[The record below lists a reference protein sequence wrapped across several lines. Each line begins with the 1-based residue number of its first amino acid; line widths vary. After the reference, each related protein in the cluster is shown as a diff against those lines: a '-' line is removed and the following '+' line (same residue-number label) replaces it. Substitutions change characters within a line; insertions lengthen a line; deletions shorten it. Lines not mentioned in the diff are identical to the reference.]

1 MDIRQTDKITALY
14 ERLSRDDELAGES
27 NSIVNQKR
35 MLEEYAEQHGFS
47 NTCHY
52 TDDGFS
58 GGNFERPA
66 WKRMIADIEAGK
78 IGAVIAKDMSRVGRE
93 YLQTGYYTEIYFR
106 QCGVRFIA
114 VANNVDNADSNTQE
128 FAPFLNI
135 MSEWYLRDC
144 SRKSYAAVQARG
156 NSGKPTTTNAI
167 YGYRKD
173 PEDKHHWL
181 IDEEAAAVVRRI
193 FRLSV
198 EGYGPQEIARVLMND
213 RIERPSCYLA
223 RRGQGTLKNSADFSA
238 PYDWNSRTVSLLI
251 AKPEYMGHTVNF
263 RAHKESYKDKK
274 ATPRPAEDWKIFENT
289 HEAIVD
295 PETWRLAQR
304 CRKTVRR
311 TDNVGAANPLTGL
324 VYCADCG
331 AKMYNHRKASVA
343 IKEGKGLDPVSGLY
357 PRDCFNCSTYSINFH
372 RLTKRCTAHHISTRA
387 LRELLLHTIR
397 TVSAYAISNEGEFV
411 EKVRAASEVRQQET
425 AKELKRKLSRDRKRI
440 AELDGLI
447 KKLYEAY
454 ATEALSKKRFA
465 SLTADYEREQEALEE
480 SVAKEQ
486 AELDAFNADTVR
498 ADQFLALARKYTD
511 FSELT
516 APMIFEF
523 VDKILV
529 HEPEWNDGERTQEVE
544 IFLNF
549 IGKFDVPMPEPTPEE
564 LAKQESDRQKRAQRR
579 ERVRRY
585 RAKKKLEQRKA
596 ALNSQETESDS

>member
-27 NSIVNQKR
+27 NSIINQKR

-47 NTCHY
+47 NTAHY
-52 TDDGFS
+52 TDDGYS

-78 IGAVIAKDMSRVGRE
+78 VGAVIAKDMSRVGRE

-114 VANNVDNADSNTQE
+114 VANNVDNADRNTQE

-144 SRKSYAAVQARG
+144 SRKSYAALLARG

-173 PEDKHHWL
+173 PEDKCHWL

-213 RIERPSCYLA
+213 RVERPSCYLA
-223 RRGQGTLKNSADFSA
+223 RRGQGTLKNTADFST
-238 PYDWNSRTVSLLI
+238 PYDWNSCTVKLI
-251 AKPEYMGHTVNF
+251 LAKPEYMGHTVNF

-274 ATPRPAEDWKIFENT
+274 ATPRPPEEWKIFENT

-304 CRKTVRR
+304 CRETVRR
-311 TDNVGAANPLTGL
+311 TDSVGVANPLTGL

-331 AKMYNHRKASVA
+331 AKMYNHRKASTA
-343 IKEGKGLDPVSGLY
+343 IKQGKGVDPVSGLY
-357 PRDCFNCSTYSINFH
+357 PQDCFECSTYSLTH
-372 RLTKRCTAHHISTRA
+372 RRLTKRCTAHHISTRA

-397 TVSAYAISNEGEFV
+397 TVSAYAISNEDEFV
-411 EKVRAASEVRQQET
+411 EKVRAASEVRRQET

-454 ATEALSKKRFA
+454 ATEALSKKRFV

-480 SVAKEQ
+480 SVAKGQ
-486 AELDAFNADTVR
+486 AELDAFNEDTVR
-498 ADQFLALARKYTD
+498 ADRFLALARKYTD

-529 HEPEWNDGERTQEVE
+529 HEPERNDGERTQEVE

-549 IGKFDVPMPEPTPEE
+549 IGKFDVPMSEPTPEE

-579 ERVRRY
+579 ERVRRH
-585 RAKKKLEQRKA
+585 RERKKLEQLKA
-596 ALNSQETESDS
+596 ATNSQDTEPDS

>member
-47 NTCHY
+47 NISHY

-114 VANNVDNADSNTQE
+114 VANNVDNADRNTQE

-135 MSEWYLRDC
+135 MLEWYLRDC
-144 SRKSYAAVQARG
+144 SRKSYAALLARG
-156 NSGKPTTTNAI
+156 NSGKPTTVNAI
-167 YGYRKD
+167 YGYKKD
-173 PEDKHHWL
+173 PEDKCHWL
-181 IDEEAAAVVRRI
+181 IDEEAAPVVRRI

-198 EGYGPQEIARVLMND
+198 EGHGPQEIARILMND
-213 RIERPSCYLA
+213 RVERPSCHMA
-223 RRGQGTLKNSADFSA
+223 RHGQGTLKSTADFST
-238 PYDWNSRTVSLLI
+238 PYDWNSGTVRLI
-251 AKPEYMGHTVNF
+251 LAKPEYMGHTVNF

-274 ATPRPAEDWKIFENT
+274 ATPRPPEEWKIFENT

-304 CRKTVRR
+304 CRETVRR
-311 TDNVGAANPLTGL
+311 TDSVGVANPLTGL

-331 AKMYNHRKASVA
+331 AKMYNHRNASTA
-343 IKEGKGLDPVSGLY
+343 IKKGKGVDPVSGLY
-357 PRDCFNCSTYSINFH
+357 PQDCFNCSAYTLSVH

-397 TVSAYAISNEGEFV
+397 TVSAYAISNEDEFV

-425 AKELKRKLSRDRKRI
+425 AKELKRKISRDRKRI

-465 SLTADYEREQEALEE
+465 SLTADYEREQEALEK

-523 VDKILV
+523 VDKTLV
-529 HEPEWNDGERTQEVE
+529 HEAQRNDGERTQEVE

-564 LAKQESDRQKRAQRR
+564 LAKQESDRRKRAQHR
-579 ERVRRY
+579 ERVRRH
-585 RAKKKLEQRKA
+585 RERKKLEQLKA
-596 ALNSQETESDS
+596 AANNQDTESDS

>member
-47 NTCHY
+47 NISHY

-114 VANNVDNADSNTQE
+114 VANNVDNADRNTQE

-144 SRKSYAAVQARG
+144 SRKSYAALLARG

-173 PEDKHHWL
+173 PEDKCHWL

-213 RIERPSCYLA
+213 RIERPSCYMA
-223 RRGQGTLKNSADFSA
+223 RRGQGTLKNTADFST
-238 PYDWNSRTVSLLI
+238 PYDWNACTVKLI
-251 AKPEYMGHTVNF
+251 LAKPEYMGHTVNF

-274 ATPRPAEDWKIFENT
+274 ATPRPPEEWKIFENT

-304 CRKTVRR
+304 CRQTVRR
-311 TDNVGAANPLTGL
+311 TDSVGVANPLTGL

-343 IKEGKGLDPVSGLY
+343 IKQGKGVDPVSGLY
-357 PRDCFNCSTYSINFH
+357 PQDCFDCSTYSLTSK
-372 RLTKRCTAHHISTRA
+372 RLAKRCTAHHISTRA

-397 TVSAYAISNEGEFV
+397 TVSAYAISNEDEFV
-411 EKVRAASEVRQQET
+411 EKVRAASEVRRQET

-486 AELDAFNADTVR
+486 AELDAFNEDTVR
-498 ADQFLALARKYTD
+498 ADRFLALARKYTD

-529 HEPEWNDGERTQEVE
+529 HEPQRNDGERTQEVE

-564 LAKQESDRQKRAQRR
+564 LAKQESDRRKRAQRR
-579 ERVRRY
+579 ERVRRH
-585 RAKKKLEQRKA
+585 RERKKLEQLKVA
-596 ALNSQETESDS
+596 ANSQETESDS

>member
-1 MDIRQTDKITALY
+1 MK
-14 ERLSRDDELAGES
+14 
-27 NSIVNQKR
+27 
-35 MLEEYAEQHGFS
+35 
-47 NTCHY
+47 
-52 TDDGFS
+52 
-58 GGNFERPA
+58 
-66 WKRMIADIEAGK
+66 
-78 IGAVIAKDMSRVGRE
+78 
-93 YLQTGYYTEIYFR
+93 
-106 QCGVRFIA
+106 
-114 VANNVDNADSNTQE
+114 
-128 FAPFLNI
+128 
-135 MSEWYLRDC
+135 
-144 SRKSYAAVQARG
+144 
-156 NSGKPTTTNAI
+156 
-167 YGYRKD
+167 
-173 PEDKHHWL
+173 L
-181 IDEEAAAVVRRI
+181 I
-193 FRLSV
+193 L
-198 EGYGPQEIARVLMND
+198 
-213 RIERPSCYLA
+213 
-223 RRGQGTLKNSADFSA
+223 
-238 PYDWNSRTVSLLI
+238 

-274 ATPRPAEDWKIFENT
+274 ATPRPPEEWKIFENT

-304 CRKTVRR
+304 CRETVRR
-311 TDNVGAANPLTGL
+311 TDSVGVANPLTGL

-331 AKMYNHRKASVA
+331 AKMYNHRKASTA
-343 IKEGKGLDPVSGLY
+343 IKQGKGVDPVSGLY
-357 PRDCFNCSTYSINFH
+357 PQDCFECSTYSLTH
-372 RLTKRCTAHHISTRA
+372 RRLTKRCTAHHISTRA

-397 TVSAYAISNEGEFV
+397 TVSAYAISNEDEFV

-425 AKELKRKLSRDRKRI
+425 AKELKRKISRDRKRI

-585 RAKKKLEQRKA
+585 RAKKKLEQRKT
-596 ALNSQETESDS
+596 ALKSQETESDS

>member
-47 NTCHY
+47 NISHY

-114 VANNVDNADSNTQE
+114 VANNVDNADRNTQE

-144 SRKSYAAVQARG
+144 SRKSYAALLARG
-156 NSGKPTTTNAI
+156 NSGKPTTVNAI
-167 YGYRKD
+167 YGYKKD
-173 PEDKHHWL
+173 PEDKCHWL

-198 EGYGPQEIARVLMND
+198 EGHGPQEIARILMND
-213 RIERPSCYLA
+213 RVERPSCHMA
-223 RRGQGTLKNSADFSA
+223 RHGRGTLKSTADFST
-238 PYDWNSRTVSLLI
+238 PYDWNSGTVRLI
-251 AKPEYMGHTVNF
+251 LAKPEYMGHTVNF

-274 ATPRPAEDWKIFENT
+274 ATPRPPEEWKIFENT

-304 CRKTVRR
+304 CRETVRR
-311 TDNVGAANPLTGL
+311 TDSVGVANPLTGL

-331 AKMYNHRKASVA
+331 AKMYNHRNASTA
-343 IKEGKGLDPVSGLY
+343 IKKGKGVDPVSGLY
-357 PRDCFNCSTYSINFH
+357 PQDCFNCSAYTLSVH

-397 TVSAYAISNEGEFV
+397 TVSAYAISNEDEFV

-480 SVAKEQ
+480 SVAKGQ
-486 AELDAFNADTVR
+486 AELDAFKEDTVR
-498 ADQFLALARKYTD
+498 ADRFLALARKYTD

-529 HEPEWNDGERTQEVE
+529 HEAQRNDGERTQEVE

-564 LAKQESDRQKRAQRR
+564 LAKQESDRRKRAQRR
-579 ERVRRY
+579 ERVRRH
-585 RAKKKLEQRKA
+585 RERKKLEQLKA
-596 ALNSQETESDS
+596 AANNQDTESDS